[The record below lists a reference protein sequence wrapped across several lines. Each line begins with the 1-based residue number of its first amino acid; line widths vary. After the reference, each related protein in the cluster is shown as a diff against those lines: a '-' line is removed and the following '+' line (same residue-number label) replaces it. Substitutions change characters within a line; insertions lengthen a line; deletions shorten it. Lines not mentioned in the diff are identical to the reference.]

1 MSISSVLD
9 VIARGSATGANC
21 VQVDPDKDPNYVTIR
36 NSKWPDT
43 FYRLPIKVFEALL
56 KDLKAD
62 KYNDESGLKVEVIMT
77 HETWDGP
84 LRFNPLEL
92 YYFVDGAKLRE
103 FDKLGNPKK
112 RHFFY
117 RIGKL
122 IERIGK
128 LIARL

>member
-21 VQVDPDKDPNYVTIR
+21 VQVDPDQDPNYVTIR
-36 NSKWPDT
+36 NSKKRHI
-43 FYRLPIKVFEALL
+43 FYRLPIEVFEASLR
-56 KDLKAD
+56 DLKAD
-62 KYNDESGLKVEVIMT
+62 EYDGESGLKIEVIMT

-92 YYFVDGAKLRE
+92 YHFVDGAKLGE